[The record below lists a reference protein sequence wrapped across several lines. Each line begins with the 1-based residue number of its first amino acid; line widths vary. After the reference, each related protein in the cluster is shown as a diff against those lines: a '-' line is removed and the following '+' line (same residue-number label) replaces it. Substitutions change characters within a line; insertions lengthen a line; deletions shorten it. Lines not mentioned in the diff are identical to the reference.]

1 MPAPSCTTLP
11 PIERGIRPISRIR
24 KSTRGVAPRLSI
36 VVLYVNRCVLH
47 RPGVVFTDGNAASGA
62 PRFFSDLR
70 DLKKIDWECLNA
82 ASWTDFKD
90 GKRKRCAEVLIPVW
104 VPLSKLERAVVN
116 NAPLRDELVRQKWST
131 PVDVRPDWF
140 F

>member
-1 MPAPSCTTLP
+1 MLSVRRTLQ
-11 PIERGIRPISRIR
+11 S
-24 KSTRGVAPRLSI
+24 SI

-47 RPGVVFTDGNAASGA
+47 RSGVVFTDGNAASGA
-62 PRFFSDLR
+62 TRFFSDLR